1 MTSTM
6 KGQLLVKLPVLRIV
20 AYKIKPINK
29 KVFTNKDLYA
39 IYKLFQMQ
47 LFVKPEFS
55 E

>member
-39 IYKLFQMQ
+39 IYINNLNATIRKT
-47 LFVKPEFS
+47 
-55 E
+55 